1 MNVSEGGVTIEVSET
16 RDGAS
21 EGTGEGV
28 FFNPTQEL
36 NRDLTVAVLDTW
48 AETERDGPGTYLD
61 AMCASGVRGV
71 RAANAGW
78 DVTCTDSDG
87 DATDLA
93 ARNLDRNDL
102 AGDTE
107 RTNVNAH
114 LYEHHYDVV
123 DLDPFGTVVP
133 FLDAAFNGASELLCI
148 TATDTAPLCGA
159 HFKSGVRKYGAVPR
173 NTEFHPEMGTRTLLS
188 ASVRTAARYDVAA
201 TPVFTHATSHYVRT
215 YLALDSGA
223 SKANDRIDQLGYVDW
238 CNHCY
243 WRDHEYGLIADP
255 TDECPHCDHA
265 TQTAGPLWLGPTHD
279 QSFAAEVRDRVTDA
293 MGEATK
299 ARRLCNRL
307 EAERHDPTHYDQH
320 ELYGNWGESAIGM
333 ADFLDAL
340 RDAGHPA
347 SRSHYGG
354 TTFKTPASVGEIRDA
369 VL

>member
-1 MNVSEGGVTIEVSET
+1 
-16 RDGAS
+16 
-21 EGTGEGV
+21 
-28 FFNPTQEL
+28 
-36 NRDLTVAVLDTW
+36 
-48 AETERDGPGTYLD
+48 
-61 AMCASGVRGV
+61 
-71 RAANAGW
+71 
-78 DVTCTDSDG
+78 
-87 DATDLA
+87 
-93 ARNLDRNDL
+93 
-102 AGDTE
+102 
-107 RTNVNAH
+107 
-114 LYEHHYDVV
+114 
-123 DLDPFGTVVP
+123 
-133 FLDAAFNGASELLCI
+133 
-148 TATDTAPLCGA
+148 
-159 HFKSGVRKYGAVPR
+159 
-173 NTEFHPEMGTRTLLS
+173 
-188 ASVRTAARYDVAA
+188 VAA

-255 TDECPHCDHA
+255 TDECPHCGHA

>member
-1 MNVSEGGVTIEVSET
+1 MLVEEGGLELEVPGEAT
-16 RDGAS
+16 DGKQD
-21 EGTGEGV
+21 GV
-28 FFNPTQEL
+28 FFNPEMEL
-36 NRDLTVAVLDTW
+36 NRDLTVATLRAYRDRHEP
-48 AETERDGPGTYLD
+48 AESYLD
-61 AMCASGVRGV
+61 ATAASGARGV
-71 RAANAGW
+71 RAAADGW
-78 DVTCTDSDG
+78 DVTMCDVDP
-87 DATDLA
+87 DAVALSEA
-93 ARNLDRNDL
+93 NLDRNDCEGTVRH
-102 AGDTE
+102 ADA
-107 RTNVNAH
+107 NVEMH
-114 LYEHHYDVV
+114 RRRYDVV
-123 DLDPFGTVVP
+123 DVDPFGTPVP
-133 FLDAAFNGASELLCI
+133 FADAAARSARGLLCV

-159 HFKSGVRKYGAVPR
+159 HFESGVRKYGVVPR

-188 ASVRTAARYDVAA
+188 ASIRTAARYDVAA

-223 SKANDRIDQLGYVDW
+223 SKANDRIDQMGYVDW

-255 TDECPHCDHA
+255 IEECPHCGHA

-279 QSFAAEVRDRVTDA
+279 QSFAAAVRERVTDA

-299 ARRLCNRL
+299 ARRLCDRL
-307 EAERHDPTHYDQH
+307 EVERHDPTHYDQH

-333 ADFLDAL
+333 DEFLDAL
-340 RDAGHPA
+340 RDAGHSA